1 MLHCGCREIAPVSH
15 LTHWQRQIQPSDLDL
30 NRTCSFITLGPVQPY
45 LRAADPDWIVIQE
58 TFWAGTFEG
67 LPASHLAPL
76 ALTLYWKDVTFLKG
90 GPQLTSLIQ
99 KTYVTHGDLAH
110 CCRIFLCYMD
120 DKILHRGVTP

>member
-1 MLHCGCREIAPVSH
+1 M
-15 LTHWQRQIQPSDLDL
+15 
-30 NRTCSFITLGPVQPY
+30 QPY

-76 ALTLYWKDVTFLKG
+76 ALTLYWKNVTFLKG

-99 KTYVTHGDLAH
+99 KTLRYSRGPSTL
-110 CCRIFLCYMD
+110 LCNISVYI
-120 DKILHRGVTP
+120 KKYG